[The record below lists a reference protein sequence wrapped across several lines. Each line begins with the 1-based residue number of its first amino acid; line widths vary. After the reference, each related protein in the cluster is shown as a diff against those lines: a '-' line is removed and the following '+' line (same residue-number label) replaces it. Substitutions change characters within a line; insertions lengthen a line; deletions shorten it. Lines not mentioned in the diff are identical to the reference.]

1 MATRTIITN
10 QHLYK
15 KIININQPLRTKT
28 PEVIKTK
35 KCEILWNETKRDRS
49 ERERERKRDKG

>member
-49 ERERERKRDKG
+49 EREREKEG